1 METRYL
7 DVPGGRLAYDV
18 VGDGPLVV
26 CVPGMGDLRG
36 EYRFLVPQLAAA
48 GYRVATLDVR
58 GHGET
63 SVGWPDYSVA
73 AVGADMLAL
82 VRALG
87 GGPAALVGT
96 SMAGG
101 AAVWAAVEAPETIAA
116 VVLINPFVRDA
127 EGGWWQDLFMRALF
141 GVVLAWPWGP
151 AFWRRYITSLYPT
164 ARPDDFAEY
173 LRRLDAN
180 LREPGRFA
188 ALRRMAFASK
198 AASAARLGRV
208 TAPALVLMGSKDR
221 DFKDPGA
228 EGRRLAAQLRATAAT
243 VRLIEGAG
251 HYPHAEMPERT
262 APEIVE
268 FLSGVRSLREGA
280 AHGA

>member
-18 VGDGPLVV
+18 VGNGPLVV
-26 CVPGMGDLRG
+26 CAPGMGDVRG
-36 EYRFLVPQLAAA
+36 EYRFLTRQLAAA

-73 AVGADMLAL
+73 AIGADMLAL

-87 GGPAALVGT
+87 GGPAVLVGT

-101 AAVWAAVEAPETIAA
+101 AAVWAAAEAPETIAA
-116 VVLINPFVRDA
+116 VVLINPFVRDGSGPA
-127 EGGWWQDLFMRALF
+127 WQELLTRLLYGVLFTQ
-141 GVVLAWPWGP
+141 PWGP
-151 AFWRRYITSLYPT
+151 SLWTRYITSLYPT
-164 ARPDDFAEY
+164 ARPDDFVEY
-173 LRRLDAN
+173 LRRLKAN

-198 AASAARLGRV
+198 AASGARLGRV
-208 TAPALVLMGSKDR
+208 RAPALVVMGSKDR
-221 DFKDPGA
+221 DFKDPAG
-228 EGRRLAAQLRATAAT
+228 EGRRVATDLQGTSAT
-243 VRLIEGAG
+243 VRLIDGAG
-251 HYPHAEMPERT
+251 HYPHAEMPEPT
-262 APEIVE
+262 AAEVVA
-268 FLSGVRSLREGA
+268 FLSGVQSLREGA
-280 AHGA
+280 VHGA